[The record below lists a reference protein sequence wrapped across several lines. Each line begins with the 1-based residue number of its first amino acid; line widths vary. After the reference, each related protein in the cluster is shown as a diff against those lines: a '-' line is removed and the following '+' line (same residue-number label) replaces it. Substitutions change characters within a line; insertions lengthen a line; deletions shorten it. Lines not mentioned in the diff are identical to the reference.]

1 MLKRYTCVIS
11 IKYIP
16 EVKTIQMKSITLK
29 LQDQILS
36 ETESLLKH
44 LKISRNNY
52 INEAVSLYNDY
63 NKRRLLEA
71 QLLKESLLVSKD
83 SMSVLSE
90 FE

>member
-1 MLKRYTCVIS
+1 
-11 IKYIP
+11 
-16 EVKTIQMKSITLK
+16 MKSITLK

-52 INEAVSLYNDY
+52 INEAVSFYNDY

-83 SMSVLSE
+83 SKSVLNE

>member
-1 MLKRYTCVIS
+1 
-11 IKYIP
+11 
-16 EVKTIQMKSITLK
+16 MKSITLK

-83 SMSVLSE
+83 SKSVLNE